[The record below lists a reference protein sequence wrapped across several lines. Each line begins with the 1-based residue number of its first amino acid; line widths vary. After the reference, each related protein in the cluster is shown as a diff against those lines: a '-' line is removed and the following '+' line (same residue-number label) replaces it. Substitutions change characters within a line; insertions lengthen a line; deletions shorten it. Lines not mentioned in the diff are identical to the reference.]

1 MSKKIKLEVLIAT
14 PPTSKCE
21 ETMENLREIVRRFPE
36 ETSLVIFKRGIDF
49 MPEDFR
55 LEEFMT
61 AEDYLP
67 KEEPSLQMRVLI
79 TKGRSVPTVIVD
91 GELFCACEVPE
102 VDKLNERVEEILYK
116 KAKIKSKN

>member
-1 MSKKIKLEVLIAT
+1 MMKKIKLEVLIAT

-21 ETMENLREIVRRFPE
+21 ETIENLREIVRRYPD

-55 LEEFMT
+55 MEEFMT
-61 AEDYLP
+61 EEDYLP

-79 TKGRSVPTVIVD
+79 TKGRAVPTVIVD
-91 GELFCACEVPE
+91 GELFSSCEVPDLE
-102 VDKLNERVEEILYK
+102 KLEARVKEILTPK
-116 KAKIKSKN
+116 